1 MYQATDKRLLRLVF
15 IKPLTGMNNSGMA
28 VQKVLQYY
36 GYKDISKQLIVIFDD
51 LNSLPGTLTI
61 QSNYYNLNWY
71 FILFIYP
78 F

>member
-15 IKPLTGMNNSGMA
+15 IKPLTGMNNSGIA

-36 GYKDISKQLIVIFDD
+36 GFKDISKQLIVIFDD

-61 QSNYYNLNWY
+61 QSIFFFFLS
-71 FILFIYP
+71 
-78 F
+78 